1 MNEQP
6 ANLSVPAGEATLLCT
21 CGFQTDPFC
30 FIEELYRCR
39 HCKTVDRP
47 LRVPFLYV
55 TPQCTDCNRQFQTTD
70 RIRASNMRARYL
82 NAKEF
87 GHHEADNTQC
97 PQCGEKS
104 LAVNSLG
111 IDYQCMETNT
121 IVPTV
126 GDTMHALLMASC
138 GEFYLSSPRLA
149 YYYSVR
155 FQITNAAPAE
165 IGNGHHEFRIVAVND
180 EWPRLHLEF
189 VRRLSPNEWDWLY

>member
-1 MNEQP
+1 
-6 ANLSVPAGEATLLCT
+6 
-21 CGFQTDPFC
+21 
-30 FIEELYRCR
+30 
-39 HCKTVDRP
+39 
-47 LRVPFLYV
+47 
-55 TPQCTDCNRQFQTTD
+55 
-70 RIRASNMRARYL
+70 MRARYL

-155 FQITNAAPAE
+155 FQITNAATAE
-165 IGNGHHEFRIVAVND
+165 IGNGNH
-180 EWPRLHLEF
+180 
-189 VRRLSPNEWDWLY
+189 